1 MIIERKQY
9 LDELIKKKDNGRIKI
24 ITGIRRCGKSYLLF
38 ELYKNYLLKNSIAE
52 NQIIEMALDDIEN
65 SQYRDPFKL
74 NEYIKSKISDDK
86 RYYIFIDEIQFSRS
100 VKNPYIDDEDEKI
113 TFVDTLLSLMK
124 RKNLDIYIT
133 GSNSKML
140 SKDILTQF
148 RDRGDEIHLYPLSF
162 AEMSSCY
169 EDKDKAWEDY
179 VLCGGMPFVLE
190 METFEEKSR
199 YLKGLF
205 EETYIKDII
214 DRNQIKNSEEVLE
227 VLLDFVS
234 SAVGS
239 LTNPLKLSKRYDS
252 EKKINI
258 SNNTISKY
266 LIYFEEAYLLYSA
279 KRYDIKGS
287 KYFSTPLKYYFA
299 DIGLRNAR
307 LNFRQVEET
316 HIMENIIYNDLL
328 RRGFNVDVG
337 VVEYFPS
344 VEGKTTRVQLEV
356 DFVINRGNL
365 RYYIQSAFAI
375 NSEEKKEQER
385 NSLKRIDDSFKKIII
400 VRDNIVPRYDE
411 YGIYYIGIRDFLLMD
426 DFLES

>member
-1 MIIERKQY
+1 MVKGMNFGHEKLASWARGFLKIESTYIVADLGCGGGRNVEYFLTKANKVYGMDYSTTSVEIASRLNQKAIQEGKCEIIQGDVTI
-9 LDELIKKKDNGRIKI
+9 L
-24 ITGIRRCGKSYLLF
+24 
-38 ELYKNYLLKNSIAE
+38 
-52 NQIIEMALDDIEN
+52 
-65 SQYRDPFKL
+65 PF
-74 NEYIKSKISDDK
+74 
-86 RYYIFIDEIQFSRS
+86 
-100 VKNPYIDDEDEKI
+100 EDE
-113 TFVDTLLSLMK
+113 S
-124 RKNLDIYIT
+124 
-133 GSNSKML
+133 
-140 SKDILTQF
+140 
-148 RDRGDEIHLYPLSF
+148 
-162 AEMSSCY
+162 
-169 EDKDKAWEDY
+169 
-179 VLCGGMPFVLE
+179 
-190 METFEEKSR
+190 
-199 YLKGLF
+199 
-205 EETYIKDII
+205 I
-214 DRNQIKNSEEVLE
+214 D
-227 VLLDFVS
+227 
-234 SAVGS
+234 VGS
-239 LTNPLKLSKRYDS
+239 LTNPLKLSNRYAS

-266 LIYFEEAYLLYSA
+266 LTYFEDAYVLYAA

-287 KYFSTPLKYYFA
+287 KYFSTPLKHYFA

-411 YGIYYIGIRDFLLMD
+411 YGIYYVGIRDFLIMD
-426 DFLES
+426 DFLEA